1 VRLLEFVLCDAAI
14 AVGIDARED
23 LVGIGHPSRWRPRPA
38 ALRTSAGRLRLDDR
52 GQHEKHGKRAYAYPN
67 GP

>member
-1 VRLLEFVLCDAAI
+1 MGRDRPVRRSAFTQGSGE
-14 AVGIDARED
+14 GEP
-23 LVGIGHPSRWRPRPA
+23 GA